1 VEWSNHV
8 THGPI
13 RWSSR
18 SGIRFAAK
26 IRKKKSFGARI
37 LRKCLLTQAW
47 DSCKKAKILKP
58 TVAHHACFFKGMFRA
73 GDLKS
78 RDGSRAGNVE
88 PSSVSLMRLAAR
100 FKILSHYT
108 GGRLMISRSWSRKSI
123 AFCLAIAILSVYSM
137 VVLATPGQTGPSG
150 ELSVSGQVTVNGQSA
165 ISGATVFSDSTVATA
180 QNSSAVVSLG
190 KLGRVELLPSSSM
203 KVSFNETSIS
213 GMLESGRARIS
224 TPAGVMVNITTKDG
238 SVVADGKQAAAFTID
253 TECGNTIVATQ
264 AGLVELRAGSK
275 VTQVAAGQDATA
287 GVAQPGTRCTR
298 IANVRGFSSI
308 SGGALAAL
316 LLAAGGA
323 IAAAILA
330 GRNNDINFGG
340 TVVVVSP
347 TK

>member
-1 VEWSNHV
+1 
-8 THGPI
+8 
-13 RWSSR
+13 
-18 SGIRFAAK
+18 
-26 IRKKKSFGARI
+26 
-37 LRKCLLTQAW
+37 
-47 DSCKKAKILKP
+47 
-58 TVAHHACFFKGMFRA
+58 
-73 GDLKS
+73 
-78 RDGSRAGNVE
+78 
-88 PSSVSLMRLAAR
+88 
-100 FKILSHYT
+100 
-108 GGRLMISRSWSRKSI
+108 MISRSLSRKSL

-165 ISGATVFSDSTVATA
+165 ISGATVFSDSTIATA
-180 QNSSAVVSLG
+180 QNSSASVILG

-203 KVSFNETSIS
+203 KISFNETSIS

-238 SVVADGKQAAAFTID
+238 NVIADGKQAAAFTID

-264 AGLVELRAGSK
+264 AGLVELRAGGK
-275 VTQVAAGQDATA
+275 VSQVAAGQDATA
-287 GVAQPGTRCTR
+287 GVAAPGTRCTR

-323 IAAAILA
+323 IAAAIFA
-330 GRNNDINFGG
+330 GRDNDINFGG
-340 TVVVVSP
+340 TVTVVSP